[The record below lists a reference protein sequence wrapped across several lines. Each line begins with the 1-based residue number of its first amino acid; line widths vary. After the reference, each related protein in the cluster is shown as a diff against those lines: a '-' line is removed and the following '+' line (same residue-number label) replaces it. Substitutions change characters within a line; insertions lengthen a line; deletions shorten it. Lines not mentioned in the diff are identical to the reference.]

1 MENPMTD
8 HRYYIMKDANLIL
21 VVYKGVL
28 TFDNFNVLNEKI
40 LEDQN
45 YNPLYKVLIDVRLT
59 IMKLSHNEMKKVFKL
74 IDDNTSTNSNNNV
87 AILTLTPDQTAKS
100 FLILTLTIPRHI
112 HGMVFTTLNASLKY
126 LGIDINSRLEIVKKI
141 EEITQEEF
149 NDLDIKFDCI
159 NDKISASKPNK

>member
-1 MENPMTD
+1 MTD